1 MTESKTESATVDFRE
16 LDLSELERV
25 CGGYTSEVMLNP
37 QPLPPREALY
47 RSVLS
52 WVALN
57 PQPEPPGLQFERQR
71 YL

>member
-1 MTESKTESATVDFRE
+1 MTEGETEMATVDFRE
-16 LDLSELERV
+16 LDLSELHGVR
-25 CGGYTSEVMLNP
+25 GGLNP

-52 WVALN
+52 WAALN
-57 PQPEPPGLQFERQR
+57 PQPEPPGIQFARQW